1 MNFSPKIMVI
11 YVIQTVTYYFG
22 GLLLWQNIRCQ
33 NPPMRRRWIAGLAWT
48 WRYWSSCCTKYL
60 PPPHTS
66 WSPDTG
72 VSLIF
77 PALIPS
83 PSSPPPGHLMH
94 MVHLKDEAGWCSH
107 AELRTTM
114 NKYYPPNIYNVILDP
129 YLFRLWNSLLIY
141 LLGTPGTWH
150 LAHLASWWILKP

>member
-1 MNFSPKIMVI
+1 M
-11 YVIQTVTYYFG
+11 
-22 GLLLWQNIRCQ
+22 
-33 NPPMRRRWIAGLAWT
+33 
-48 WRYWSSCCTKYL
+48 TKYPL
-60 PPPHTS
+60 PEPPHEEEVDSGHGMDMEVLVILLYKISAAPHTS
-66 WSPDTG
+66 WSRDTG

-114 NKYYPPNIYNVILDP
+114 NKYYPPNILNVILDP
-129 YLFRLWNSLLIY
+129 ISFQASRGGGDIFKPPTMGGPKMAVLQCKKAQKVANSKIGWNPIQK
-141 LLGTPGTWH
+141 W
-150 LAHLASWWILKP
+150 